1 MMAKRAENPFSRLER
16 PRTNWPFVVVGAIL
30 AVTLAVGI
38 VLSINAGSWL
48 IALLFAASL
57 GVFGLIALL
66 HIASQRRFAAVDDRR
81 FVHWDTAA
89 TEIQRQS
96 VNVEVRELA
105 RLLEVDDDQLTDL
118 LSAFIVAEDLAL
130 RQVQQE
136 EKLPLMRHVS
146 IGGASFDGI
155 LVDQDLVTCIEVAFL
170 VRPDLRP
177 ERTAAIMKK
186 ITTAKHGLHM
196 LKSRLRL
203 RLMIVLVTQLTES
216 EQMTLRNVLKAQRF
230 NETPVDVDIRMLDF
244 ELLQKLYVSE

>member
-1 MMAKRAENPFSRLER
+1 MIMPLTRISVCEL
-16 PRTNWPFVVVGAIL
+16 
-30 AVTLAVGI
+30 
-38 VLSINAGSWL
+38 
-48 IALLFAASL
+48 ASL
-57 GVFGLIALL
+57 PRHAGEIPTAQVKLEDPQVAEF
-66 HIASQRRFAAVDDRR
+66 ASWV
-81 FVHWDTAA
+81 
-89 TEIQRQS
+89 
-96 VNVEVRELA
+96 
-105 RLLEVDDDQLTDL
+105 DDQLTDL

-130 RQVQQE
+130 RQIQQE
-136 EKLPLMRHVS
+136 ESLPLMRHVS

-155 LVDQDLVTCIEVAFL
+155 LVDQDLITCVEVAFL

-186 ITTAKHGLHM
+186 IATAKHGLHSM
-196 LKSRLRL
+196 KSRLRL